1 MLDFLLAKY
10 TSEASIRYKDEEQ
23 LLVNAENADEIYI
36 QKILPKKMKCNLKS
50 LEEFSFFNELKII
63 IRTVF
68 AVIKRGS
75 IEIDDNRRRSIEV
88 N

>member
-1 MLDFLLAKY
+1 
-10 TSEASIRYKDEEQ
+10 
-23 LLVNAENADEIYI
+23 
-36 QKILPKKMKCNLKS
+36 MKCNLKS